1 MCLIL
6 WRKSFLD
13 SDGEYNFGSD
23 YFISSGKRFE
33 KNWKTIMAENLLI
46 FVFSLFLVVKGAT
59 LATKYSAKLA
69 ESFHFSKYI
78 VGFIIVAFI
87 SILPETLISISSAIK
102 GIPEFGLG
110 TIFGSNIADLTLV
123 FAILIIYAGRG
134 IKIESKV
141 LKNVRSYSF
150 FLFLPLIFGING
162 HYSRLEGATL
172 IIAGVF
178 FYYLVFKNCV
188 GRPERLHNG
197 SGRYKN
203 FFLLLFSMSLL
214 LVGSHFTVTS
224 ATELAYAL
232 EITPVIIAMLVVSL
246 GTTMPELFYSFKSM
260 KRKDGDGLAIGDI
273 LGSVL
278 ADATIV
284 IGTISFISPFFFP
297 AKIVYVTGAFMVI
310 ASLILLKFMRSGR
323 IITKKEGYMLL
334 AFWVIYAVVEFII
347 SG

>member
-1 MCLIL
+1 
-6 WRKSFLD
+6 
-13 SDGEYNFGSD
+13 
-23 YFISSGKRFE
+23 
-33 KNWKTIMAENLLI
+33 
-46 FVFSLFLVVKGAT
+46 
-59 LATKYSAKLA
+59 
-69 ESFHFSKYI
+69 
-78 VGFIIVAFI
+78 
-87 SILPETLISISSAIK
+87 
-102 GIPEFGLG
+102 
-110 TIFGSNIADLTLV
+110 
-123 FAILIIYAGRG
+123 
-134 IKIESKV
+134 
-141 LKNVRSYSF
+141 
-150 FLFLPLIFGING
+150 
-162 HYSRLEGATL
+162 
-172 IIAGVF
+172 
-178 FYYLVFKNCV
+178 
-188 GRPERLHNG
+188 
-197 SGRYKN
+197 
-203 FFLLLFSMSLL
+203 
-214 LVGSHFTVTS
+214 
-224 ATELAYAL
+224 L